1 MKRTISILL
10 ALLLASVLVGCGG
23 TESQA
28 PAAPSEPAQGPN
40 QTAAQTG
47 STQPKI
53 APPEDFVLISG
64 GTFQMG
70 SPESEAWRVDDEN
83 AHTVTLSDY
92 YLSKFEVTQA
102 DYQAVMGENPSAF
115 SGDDLPVESISWTE
129 AIQYCNARST
139 QEGLTPA
146 YTVDGQ
152 TVSWE
157 RSANGYRLPTEAE
170 WEYACRAGTETPFN
184 TQTSISADEANYW
197 GDYPYLIENNYFSQ
211 GNLETKP
218 GVYRQTTVAVGSF
231 EPNAWGL
238 YDMHGNVGEWVWD
251 WYGNYETD
259 VQTDPTG
266 PASGT
271 RRVYRGGGWNDFA
284 KNLRSAYRATL
295 PPDNSS
301 FNLGLRLVRNAG
313 NGSGSVESSSAQA
326 NGQTDGNSLIAYF
339 SWGGNT
345 RGIATEIQSQT
356 GAELFEIQMTTP
368 YSMDYNTVL
377 DQAQEAQNAQDRPEL
392 STHVEDMDRYD
403 TIILGYP
410 NWWASIPMPVASF
423 LEEYDFSGKTIIPF
437 CSHGGGRF
445 GQSLTAITKLAPDA
459 VLGEGLAVSYSGG
472 SGLSGDITAWLEE
485 NNILSN

>member
-1 MKRTISILL
+1 MKRIAIPLLTAFLLVILSGCNRVEQQPMPD
-10 ALLLASVLVGCGG
+10 SVQTPTQDIV
-23 TESQA
+23 TPAESTS
-28 PAAPSEPAQGPN
+28 PD
-40 QTAAQTG
+40 
-47 STQPKI
+47 I

-70 SPESEAWRVDDEN
+70 SPESEAWRVEDEP
-83 AHTVTLSDY
+83 AHTVTVSGFY
-92 YLSKFEVTQA
+92 ISQYEVTQA
-102 DYQAVMGENPSAF
+102 EYQSIMGVNPSTF
-115 SGDDLPVESISWTE
+115 SGDDLPVENISWE
-129 AIQYCNARST
+129 DAVQYCNARST

-152 TVSWE
+152 SISWD

-184 TQTSISADEANYW
+184 TETSISAEEANYW
-197 GDYPYLIENNYFSQ
+197 GHYPYLIEENYFSQ

-218 GVYRQTTVAVGSF
+218 GIYRQTTVAVGSF
-231 EPNAWGL
+231 QPNAWGI

-259 VQTDPTG
+259 AQTDPTG

-271 RRVYRGGGWNDFA
+271 LRVNRGGGWNDFA

-295 PPDNSS
+295 PPDSAS
-301 FNLGLRLVRNAG
+301 FNLGIRLVRNAVTGGG
-313 NGSGSVESSSAQA
+313 NVESSAVRSL
-326 NGQTDGNSLIAYF
+326 GQSSGNILIAYF

-345 RGIATEIQSQT
+345 RGIAEEIQSQT
-356 GAELFEIQMTTP
+356 GAELFEIEMVTP
-368 YSMDYNTVL
+368 YSTDYNTVL
-377 DQAQEAQNAQDRPEL
+377 DQAQEAQNNQDRPEL
-392 STHVEDMDRYD
+392 STHVEDMEQYD

-410 NWWASIPMPVASF
+410 NWWASVPMPIASF
-423 LEEYDFSGKTIIPF
+423 LEEYDFSGKTIVPF

-459 VLGEGLAVSYSGG
+459 VLGGGLAVSYSGG
-472 SGLSGDITAWLEE
+472 SGLSGDIAAWLEE
-485 NNILSN
+485 NNISAN